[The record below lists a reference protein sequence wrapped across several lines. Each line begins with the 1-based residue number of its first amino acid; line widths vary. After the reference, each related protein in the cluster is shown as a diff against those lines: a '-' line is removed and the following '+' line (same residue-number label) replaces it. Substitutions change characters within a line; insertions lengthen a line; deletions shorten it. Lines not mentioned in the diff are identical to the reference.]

1 MAEVARLRAKVEML
15 HKRHRGESMQ
25 QVEPKLP
32 MLQ

>member
-25 QVEPKLP
+25 QVEPELR
-32 MLQ
+32 MV